1 MMWWRTAEASR
12 TLLALLIVV
21 ALVPAGVLAYLQY
34 KSLAQVEEQTRQAR
48 LGNLRQALVGVRV
61 ESENDFAQWLRTS
74 LAGAENHDWLAKREL
89 LRIQELAEIA
99 RKICPHLTLFFA
111 SRNRPGR
118 TPEVFIFR
126 PGPDRRMHSNDA
138 DAAGPGI
145 PPVVVDLPPAPA
157 SSFHTAYADLDRDR
171 HQVFIHRVDLDG
183 KVVGYYGFGIPTRLL
198 AQDYFPALLQKHLSR
213 LVSTGGQPLG
223 SGPVA
228 AVFDETGKQVCV
240 TPAGAGTR
248 FAVREQL
255 DRQNGVLPGWTI
267 RAGFDGDAVDRRAR
281 SQFYRGIGVTVAIF
295 AVMLLA
301 IGYIGITAAREMSLS
316 RAKSEFVASVSHE
329 LKTPLSLIRGFA
341 ETLHLN
347 RLGNPSDREE
357 YFRIIESEI
366 LKLSMMI
373 DRILEFSKIEVG
385 LKSYRPEP
393 ADVGSLV
400 EETLAHFS
408 YELERGGFT
417 LERQVEEPPPHAQVD
432 PQGFSLALLNLVS
445 NAIKYSDQERHIGVR
460 VARHNGHVEVSVSDH
475 GIGIPRNEHH
485 RIFEKFYRIGS
496 GPVTKAKGAGLGLAL
511 VKHFAEAHG
520 GQVRVASAPG
530 RGSTFTIVLPAQEA
544 I

>member
-1 MMWWRTAEASR
+1 
-12 TLLALLIVV
+12 VV

-34 KSLAQVEEQTRQAR
+34 KSLALVEEQTRHAS
-48 LGNLRQALVGVRV
+48 LGNLQQALVGVRV

-118 TPEVFIFR
+118 TPEVFVFR

-145 PPVVVDLPPAPA
+145 PPVLASQPPAPTPYF
-157 SSFHTAYADLDRDR
+157 STAYADLDRDR

-183 KVVGYYGFGIPTRLL
+183 KVIGYYGFGIPTRLL
-198 AQDYFPALLQKHLSR
+198 AQDYFPALLQKHLAR
-213 LVSTGGQPLG
+213 LASTGGQQLG

-281 SQFYRGIGVTVAIF
+281 SQFYRGIGVTAAIF

-301 IGYIGITAAREMSLS
+301 IGYIGITAAREMNLS

-385 LKSYRPEP
+385 LKRYRPEP

-475 GIGIPRNEHH
+475 GIGIPRAEHH

-530 RGSTFTIVLPAQEA
+530 RGSTFTIVLPAQETA
-544 I
+544 